1 MFLVI
6 HGGTLQANIVR
17 TANEVLKLDMITV
30 DTTLKETIIDIID
43 VTLVNY
49 IEKRDIYNISLIKI
63 EVVYRGSTQGLTI

>member
-1 MFLVI
+1 MI
-6 HGGTLQANIVR
+6 HGRTLQVNVVR